1 MKTIKEKMQQAGWT
15 IAKKN
20 AYNDIIF
27 HKTGDE
33 LRIQVQA
40 YSKGANWLFRLQ
52 GYVGT
57 EKVYFCRFGF
67 SNPYSTDL
75 EAIEELERREI
86 I

>member
-1 MKTIKEKMQQAGWT
+1 MKTIKQSMVRAGWT
-15 IAKKN
+15 IVKKT

-33 LRIQVQA
+33 IRIQVHPIL
-40 YSKGANWLFRLQ
+40 KGVNWLFRLQ

-57 EKVYFCRFGF
+57 EKIYLCRFGF
-67 SNPYSTDL
+67 SNPYDADMDT
-75 EAIEELERREI
+75 IEELEKREI